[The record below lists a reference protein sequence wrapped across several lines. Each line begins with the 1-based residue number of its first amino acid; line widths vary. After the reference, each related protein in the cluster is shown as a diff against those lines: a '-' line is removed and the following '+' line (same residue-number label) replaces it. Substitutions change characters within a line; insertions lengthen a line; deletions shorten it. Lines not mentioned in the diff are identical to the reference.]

1 MNRKKTPTRPE
12 LSDDPNSL
20 ALARTLPANV
30 QAEQMLLGAI
40 LINHD
45 LLNHVSEFLK
55 SEHFFVA
62 LHKKIY
68 HSIEVITEKGLTVT
82 PVTLKS
88 MLDREA
94 LFQQEGGI
102 DYLGKLTTL
111 AMMVINPRDYGRIIY
126 DLALKRELI
135 KVGENIVNMAYDST
149 IEHDSNQQIEQA
161 ENVLYNL
168 ATEGIG
174 EKGFVQIKD
183 SISESLVSINRAIK
197 NADHVIGVSTG
208 LIEMDMTLSG
218 FHNSDLVIIAAR
230 PSMGKTAFALNLAI
244 NACNS
249 MKLKDQNLDNPQ
261 SVGFFSL
268 EMSSEQLASRLLSM
282 YTSIDSSNL
291 RSGRVSEEHYNE
303 LRRASSELSELPF
316 FVDDTPA
323 LSISAIR
330 TRARKLKRK
339 HNLGIL
345 FIDYLQLITGVNQ
358 YDSRVR
364 EVTEITQ
371 GLKAIAKELNIPVIA
386 LSQLSRAVELR
397 EDKRPMLSDLRE
409 SGSIEQDADVVMFI
423 HREEYYLSRKQPSPG
438 DEKHMEWQANL
449 NKVHNIADIIIAKH
463 RNGPVRNLQI
473 FYDNRYSKFGNLQ
486 QTLPKY

>member
-1 MNRKKTPTRPE
+1 MNSNKITQGSEVTSDSNDLTLSRK
-12 LSDDPNSL
+12 
-20 ALARTLPANV
+20 LPSNI

-40 LINHD
+40 LINPD

-55 SEHFFVA
+55 ADHFFEM
-62 LHKKIY
+62 LHQKIY
-68 HSIEVITEKGLTVT
+68 YSIEVINEKNLTVT
-82 PVTLKS
+82 PITLKS
-88 MLDREA
+88 MLEREES
-94 LFQQEGGI
+94 FKQQGGI
-102 DYLGKLTTL
+102 DYLNKITTL

-135 KVGENIVNMAYDST
+135 KAGENIVNSAYDSS
-149 IEHDSNQQIEQA
+149 IEHDANKQIEQA
-161 ENVLYNL
+161 ENILYNL
-168 ATEGIG
+168 ATKGIG

-183 SISESLVSINRAIK
+183 PISESLVSINRAIK
-197 NADHVIGVSTG
+197 NADHVIGISTG
-208 LIEMDMTLSG
+208 LIELDMTLSG

-230 PSMGKTAFALNLAI
+230 PSMGKTAFSLNLAI

-249 MKLKDQNLDNPQ
+249 LKLKNQNSENPM

-268 EMSSEQLASRLLSM
+268 EMSSEQLASRILSM
-282 YTSIDSSNL
+282 HTGIDSSDL
-291 RSGRVSEEHYNE
+291 RSGNVREERYNT
-303 LRRASSELSELPF
+303 LRKAASELTELPF

-345 FIDYLQLITGVNQ
+345 FIDYLQLITGANH

-371 GLKAIAKELNIPVIA
+371 SLKAIAKELNIPVIA

-409 SGSIEQDADVVMFI
+409 SGSIEQDADIVMFI
-423 HREEYYLSRKQPSPG
+423 HREEYYLSRKEPSPG
-438 DEKHMEWQANL
+438 DEKYMEWQANL
-449 NKVHNIADIIIAKH
+449 SKVHNIADIIIAKH

-473 FYDNRYSKFGNLQ
+473 FYDNRYSRFGNLQ
-486 QTLPKY
+486 KHLPQ